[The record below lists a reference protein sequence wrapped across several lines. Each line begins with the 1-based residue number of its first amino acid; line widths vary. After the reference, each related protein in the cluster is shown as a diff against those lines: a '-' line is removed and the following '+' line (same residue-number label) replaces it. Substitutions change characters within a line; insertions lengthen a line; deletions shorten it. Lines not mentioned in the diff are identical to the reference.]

1 MAYCSKY
8 ERKGKV
14 FCKKSK
20 NTLQTEQIN
29 KNLKRILKFL
39 TNNIQIRQPQRTP
52 PPPPPRT
59 PPPPP
64 PRPPPRRKTPLKP
77 KTTNIQN
84 KPKNVHGNMMNE
96 LRKTLLKRRI
106 E

>member
-52 PPPPPRT
+52 PPPR
-59 PPPPP
+59 PPPP
-64 PRPPPRRKTPLKP
+64 PPPRRKTPLKP
-77 KTTNIQN
+77 KTTKNANIQN